1 MSSDPQASSSAPSED
16 LARAHRRALG
26 ALSFCMLLGW
36 VLLLLPLP
44 WSLGAGIAGLAAA
57 VLLVRATIAAWRIG
71 QQGSAVLTALLGAG
85 AVLVL
90 VGSSA
95 LSAVLYGP
103 MHELQQC
110 RRDAITVASR
120 DACDDGAEE
129 STLEWFS
136 SLLGG

>member
-1 MSSDPQASSSAPSED
+1 
-16 LARAHRRALG
+16 
-26 ALSFCMLLGW
+26 MLLGW

-44 WSLGAGIAGLAAA
+44 WSLGAGIAGLAAV

-71 QQGSAVLTALLGAG
+71 QQGSAVLTVLLGAG

-95 LSAVLYGP
+95 LSAIFYGP

-129 STLEWFS
+129 STLQWFS